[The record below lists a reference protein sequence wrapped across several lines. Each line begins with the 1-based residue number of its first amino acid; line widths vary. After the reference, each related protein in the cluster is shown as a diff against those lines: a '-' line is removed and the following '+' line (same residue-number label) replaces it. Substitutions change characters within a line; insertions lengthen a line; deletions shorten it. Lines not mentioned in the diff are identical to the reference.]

1 MNRFLENIL
10 QRHVIANILMAVF
23 IVGGLLSA
31 QSIRQEVLPTTQSKT
46 VQISV
51 EFNGAQ
57 PAEIETA
64 ILLPI
69 ENAVRGMEG
78 LKKVQGVAREGL
90 GTVTLTLL
98 RSVNPDQ
105 MLGDIKNAIDRI
117 ETFPLAAEEPVVSIP
132 AEIEKVMSLIVSG
145 DQPLLWLRQTAENI
159 RDDLLTGK
167 GLTKVQLAAPRELE
181 ITGEISE
188 KTLRAHGLSLEDVAL
203 RIQDTAQ
210 NLAGGTIYTPQADIA
225 LRTNERREWAHE
237 FSDIIIKETETGLPL
252 RLSEIATLR
261 DGFGDSPIEAWY
273 NGKPAIQIDIFTAG
287 AETPTSVEE
296 VVKDYLPS
304 ATERYKG
311 VSLDIFENDAQTYRD
326 RLSLL
331 IDNAFLGLVLV
342 MIVLA
347 LFLTPRL
354 AFWVMM
360 GIPTSLLGGLMLLPL
375 FGATINEISLFAF
388 IVTTGV
394 VVDDAI
400 MLGEA
405 IHTNRSKGMDNLSAA
420 VEGLKEMGVT
430 ILLAVSTTMLVFM
443 PMFFIPRPMG
453 TMMEQI
459 PAVVVSVLLVS
470 LIECLFVLSTHL
482 AQDTPQRPWLKTLS
496 RPQERVNAWL
506 ENFTR
511 ETFRR
516 FVRMT
521 LLRPM
526 AILCLALSLLFITF
540 SATVSGMIGFI
551 FTPPV
556 QSDTVIAH
564 ATLPYGSPKTQSIA
578 IQDKMVKDAQAV
590 FAESGMRTPGIFSL
604 IGVRLDEGEIE
615 SEALAGS
622 HYISVLAALP
632 PEDERVMNGIEF
644 ARQWQ
649 ERFGDLGGL
658 EALSFTGETNVTGG
672 EPIQIELFH
681 PDEAVAREAALKLGE
696 RMRSVAGLT
705 AVDDGLRAGKPELK
719 INLKDNAV
727 QMGLTA
733 GDIARQVR
741 HRFYGAE
748 ALRISRNGNDVKM
761 VVRLSEKERQQRS
774 ALDHALIKTPGGSL
788 VPLTELATITSGRST
803 TTLARRDGKRI
814 YPVTAD
820 IMIGV
825 SDDAVEDVLED
836 SLVPQILTEYP
847 GLTVEF
853 AGDEEETDG
862 SMEILGKGFLITLC
876 IMYVLLALRFNSYVQ
891 PLLVLSVIP
900 FACIGAVWGHILM
913 GYDISIISIIGILAM
928 AGVVVNDSL
937 VLVTAY
943 DRFRMQGVPHVR
955 AITEATCSRLRPILL
970 TTLTTCIGLTPM
982 MLETSEQAQ
991 FLIPMAVSIIF
1002 GLAFG
1007 TFIVLCLMPILLRL
1021 FGHKKIAEHEAIP
1034 GNSGRTGIRSRP
1046 ISP

>member
-1 MNRFLENIL
+1 MNKFLENIL

-31 QSIRQEVLPTTQSKT
+31 QSIRQEVLPTTQSKN

-51 EFNGAQ
+51 AFDGAQ

-69 ENAVRGMEG
+69 ENAIRGMEG

-98 RSVNPDQ
+98 RSANPDQ

-117 ETFPLAAEEPVVSIP
+117 ETFPLNVEEPVVSIP
-132 AEIEKVMSLIVSG
+132 AEIEKVMSLVVSG

-159 RDDLLTGK
+159 RDDLLTEK
-167 GLTKVQLAAPRELE
+167 GLTKVQLAAPRDQE
-181 ITGEISE
+181 ITAEISE
-188 KTLRAHGLSLEDVAL
+188 KTLRVHGLSLEDVAL
-203 RIQDTAQ
+203 RIRGTAQ
-210 NLAGGTIYTPQADIA
+210 DLAGGTIYTPQADIA

-237 FSDIIIKETETGLPL
+237 FSDIIIKETKTGLPL
-252 RLSEIATLR
+252 RLSDIATLQ
-261 DGFGDSPIEAWY
+261 DGFGNSPIEAWY

-296 VVKDYLPS
+296 VVKDYLLC
-304 ATERYKG
+304 ATQKYKG

-354 AFWVMM
+354 AFWVMI

-388 IVTTGV
+388 IVTIGV

-405 IHTNRSKGMDNLSAA
+405 IHANRSKGMDNLSAA
-420 VEGLKEMGVT
+420 VKGLKEMGVT
-430 ILLAVSTTMLVFM
+430 ILLAVSTTILVFM
-443 PMFFIPRPMG
+443 PMFFISRPMG

-482 AQDTPQRPWLKTLS
+482 AQDNPQRPWLKTLS

-516 FVRMT
+516 FVRTT

-540 SATVSGMIGFI
+540 SAIVSGMIGFI

-556 QSDTVIAH
+556 QSDTVIAQ
-564 ATLPYGSPKTQSIA
+564 ATLPYGSPKAQSIA
-578 IQDKMVKDAQAV
+578 IQDKMVTDAQAV
-590 FAESGMRTPGIFSL
+590 FAESGMRTSGIFSL

-615 SEALAGS
+615 TESLAGS

-632 PEDERVMNGIEF
+632 PEDERVINGIEF

-649 ERFGDLGGL
+649 ERFGDPGGL
-658 EALSFTGETNVTGG
+658 EALTFTGETNVTGG
-672 EPIQIELFH
+672 EPIQMELFH

-696 RMRSVAGLT
+696 RMQSVAGLT
-705 AVDDGLRAGKPELK
+705 AIDDGLRAGKPELK
-719 INLKDNAV
+719 IKLKDNAV

-761 VVRLSEKERQQRS
+761 LVRLPEKERQQRS
-774 ALDHALIKTPGGSL
+774 ALDHTLIKTPGGSL
-788 VPLTELATITSGRST
+788 VPLTELVTITSGRST

-814 YPVTAD
+814 FPVTAD

-825 SDDAVEDVLED
+825 SDDAVEDVLKD

-862 SMEILGKGFLITLC
+862 SMEILGNGFLITLC
-876 IMYVLLALRFNSYVQ
+876 IMYALLALRFNSYVQ
-891 PLLVLSVIP
+891 PLLVLSIIP

-943 DRFRMQGVPHVR
+943 DRFRMQRVPHVK

-970 TTLTTCIGLTPM
+970 TTLTTCLGLMPM

-991 FLIPMAVSIIF
+991 FLIPMAVSMVF

-1007 TFIVLCLMPILLRL
+1007 TFIVLCLMPVLLRL
-1021 FGHKKIAEHEAIP
+1021 FGHKKIAEHEAIHIL
-1034 GNSGRTGIRSRP
+1034 R
-1046 ISP
+1046 